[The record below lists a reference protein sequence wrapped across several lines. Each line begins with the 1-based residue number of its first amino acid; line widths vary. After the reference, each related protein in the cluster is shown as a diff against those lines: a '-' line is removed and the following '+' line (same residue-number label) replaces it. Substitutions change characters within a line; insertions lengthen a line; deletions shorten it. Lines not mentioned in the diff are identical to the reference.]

1 MSKFSKK
8 FISTSPF
15 KQQDPPGQNQRNI
28 LSDIEYNADEF
39 LGFPEEKARQRTDKY
54 LGITPDPVTG
64 LIEEQNSFEH
74 GDTARHY
81 MGGDQLS
88 RSIRE
93 KLGLLGKTS
102 LGRAIGVIGSNVGGL
117 VHEAQ
122 NIKEGRP
129 VLESV
134 EDATNNFAGS
144 IGSLFPE
151 KTSTK
156 ILDKI
161 KYFLPDGKVKD

>member
-1 MSKFSKK
+1 MNNFSKK

-28 LSDIEYNADEF
+28 LSDIEYNADNF
-39 LGFPEEKARQRTDKY
+39 LNFPEEKTRQRTDEY
-54 LGITPDPVTG
+54 LGIKPDEDG
-64 LIEEQNSFEH
+64 LMEDQNSFEY

-88 RSIRE
+88 RSIQDKIKFLPYPTRA
-93 KLGLLGKTS
+93 
-102 LGRAIGVIGSNVGGL
+102 AIGVIGSNIGGL
-117 VHEAQ
+117 IHEAQ

-134 EDATNNFAGS
+134 EDATNNFVGS
-144 IGSLFPE
+144 LGSLFS
-151 KTSTK
+151 KNTSTK
-156 ILDKI
+156 ILDRLK
-161 KYFLPDGKVKD
+161 KYLPDGKVKD

>member
-1 MSKFSKK
+1 MDNFSKQ
-8 FISTSPF
+8 FINKSPF

-39 LGFPEEKARQRTDKY
+39 LGFPEERARQRTDEY
-54 LGITPDPVTG
+54 LGIKPDKDG
-64 LIEEQNSFEH
+64 LREEQNSFEH

-88 RSIRE
+88 RSIQDKIKFLPYPTRA
-93 KLGLLGKTS
+93 
-102 LGRAIGVIGSNVGGL
+102 AIGVIGSNIGGL
-117 VHEAQ
+117 IHEAQ

-134 EDATNNFAGS
+134 EDATNNFVGS
-144 IGSLFPE
+144 LGSLFS
-151 KTSTK
+151 KNTSTK
-156 ILDKI
+156 ILDRLK
-161 KYFLPDGKVKD
+161 KYLPDGKVKD

>member
-39 LGFPEEKARQRTDKY
+39 LGFPEERARQRTDEY
-54 LGITPDPVTG
+54 LGIKPDKDG
-64 LIEEQNSFEH
+64 LREEQNSFEY

-88 RSIRE
+88 RSIQDKIKFLPYPTRA
-93 KLGLLGKTS
+93 
-102 LGRAIGVIGSNVGGL
+102 AIGVIGSNIGGL

-134 EDATNNFAGS
+134 EDATNNFVGS
-144 IGSLFPE
+144 LGSLFS
-151 KTSTK
+151 KNTSTK
-156 ILDKI
+156 ILDRLK
-161 KYFLPDGKVKD
+161 KYLPDGKVKD

>member
-8 FISTSPF
+8 FIITNPF
-15 KQQDPPGQNQRNI
+15 KQQDPPGQRNF
-28 LSDIEYNADEF
+28 LSNLEF
-39 LGFPEEKARQRTDKY
+39 YGDQFLDFPEEKARERTDEY
-54 LGITPDPVTG
+54 LGIKPNKDG
-64 LIEEQNSFEH
+64 LMEDQNSFEH

-88 RSIRE
+88 RSIRG
-93 KLGLLGKTS
+93 KLGLLGNTS
-102 LGRAIGVIGSNVGGL
+102 LGKAVGVVGANIGGL

-129 VLESV
+129 ILESV
-134 EDATNNFAGS
+134 EDAANNLAGS
-144 IGSLFPE
+144 LGSLFSK

-156 ILDKI
+156 ILDEVK
-161 KYFLPDGKVKD
+161 KYLPDGKVKD

>member
-8 FISTSPF
+8 FISASPF
-15 KQQDPPGQNQRNI
+15 KQQDPTGQNQRNI
-28 LSDIEYNADEF
+28 LSDIEYKSDEF
-39 LGFPEEKARQRTDKY
+39 LGFPEEKARQRTDEY
-54 LGITPDPVTG
+54 LGIKPDKDG
-64 LIEEQNSFEH
+64 LMEDQNSFEH

-93 KLGLLGKTS
+93 KLGSLGKTS
-102 LGRAIGVIGSNVGGL
+102 LGRIIGVIGSNVGGL

-129 VLESV
+129 ILESV
-134 EDATNNFAGS
+134 EDATNNFVGS
-144 IGSLFPE
+144 IGSLFS
-151 KTSTK
+151 KQTSSK
-156 ILDKI
+156 ILDKVK
-161 KYFLPDGKVKD
+161 KYLPDGKVKD

>member
-15 KQQDPPGQNQRNI
+15 KQQDPPGQNQRNF
-28 LSDIEYNADEF
+28 LSNLEFYGDQF
-39 LGFPEEKARQRTDKY
+39 LGFPEEKARERTDEY
-54 LGITPDPVTG
+54 LGINPYADGPVPA
-64 LIEEQNSFEH
+64 QNSFEY
-74 GDTARHY
+74 GDTARHF

-88 RSIRE
+88 RAIQDKVKPLPYITRVA
-93 KLGLLGKTS
+93 LGTL
-102 LGRAIGVIGSNVGGL
+102 GSNVGVL

-122 NIKEGRP
+122 NIYGGRP

-134 EDATNNFAGS
+134 EDAANNLAGS
-144 IGSLFPE
+144 LGSLFSK

-156 ILDKI
+156 ILDKVK
-161 KYFLPDGKVKD
+161 KYLPDGKVKD